1 MSETSP
7 RDSKEEREMQVMY
20 WLVLKEIK
28 SRVRVEMSESNEFV
42 RERLV

>member
-1 MSETSP
+1 
-7 RDSKEEREMQVMY
+7 MQVMY

-28 SRVRVEMSESNEFV
+28 SRVRVEMSENNEFV